1 MAVIQ
6 RVGSPAKPRKWM
18 SVHEMGDMLGLK
30 KTDRYWLVHK
40 NYFRTETLLGKMRV
54 EIASFEK
61 WYANQ
66 DWYHKVNGEAPGKEL
81 RLRSYS
87 PKEIQEMLGTDNA
100 TVYEILKKNNIE
112 TVTVNERLRVP
123 TDAFWDWYHSQSRY
137 RTQEDRKKDAAAEAA
152 SLSMPEMARLLD
164 VPRSTVYGIL
174 SSKKYAPLL
183 DVIVIAGRRRVTRE
197 SFERYVPDEPIR
209 PLVLA
214 HHIKAAAECSA
225 GSQDPKNLPIGG
237 FLVWKSMKAVQRQN
251 DVEGVVCIGECSHI
265 SLPEGYIFQLQVLR
279 LFLRL
284 PHHIGRIIET
294 GNVRLRHSL
303 INRHGQNP
311 CSHRYFQQLAGE
323 MLRNTGHC
331 LFQIGV
337 VFRLVHC
344 PHQAAHRFPTQSRA
358 GDHAVI
364 KTVSARHSVRTA
376 NGFFS
381 FHGSSSVFQSSHD
394 RFQSHFFKMST
405 IFAKSSFASLK
416 IGSIQ

>member
-112 TVTVNERLRVP
+112 TITVNERMRVP

-183 DVIVIAGRRRVTRE
+183 DVIVIAGRRRVTKE
-197 SFERYVPDEPIR
+197 SFERFLQAQDTYELFNFEYEELELEEKREYENYKRRCLAEADHSQEKKCLEYLTVPE
-209 PLVLA
+209 
-214 HHIKAAAECSA
+214 AAELA
-225 GSQDPKNLPIGG
+225 GVEPATIAYWYTTGKISVRKTGKIITDTLKTNN
-237 FLVWKSMKAVQRQN
+237 KAIFNKIQKYITDN
-251 DVEGVVCIGECSHI
+251 
-265 SLPEGYIFQLQVLR
+265 PEGIFFEDKYTAEDLMNNAVVYQSDKDTIGIMYMSYAVAPYAAGMPEFEYNTKTKKLY
-279 LFLRL
+279 FLD
-284 PHHIGRIIET
+284 GY
-294 GNVRLRHSL
+294 S
-303 INRHGQNP
+303 
-311 CSHRYFQQLAGE
+311 GE
-323 MLRNTGHC
+323 KV
-331 LFQIGV
+331 QKV
-337 VFRLVHC
+337 E
-344 PHQAAHRFPTQSRA
+344 
-358 GDHAVI
+358 I
-364 KTVSARHSVRTA
+364 K
-376 NGFFS
+376 
-381 FHGSSSVFQSSHD
+381 
-394 RFQSHFFKMST
+394 
-405 IFAKSSFASLK
+405 
-416 IGSIQ
+416 

>member
-1 MAVIQ
+1 MAV
-6 RVGSPAKPRKWM
+6 RPRTGSPAKSRKWM

-100 TVYEILKKNNIE
+100 TIYEILKKNNIE

-183 DVIVIAGRRRVTRE
+183 DVIVIAGRRRVTR
-197 SFERYVPDEPIR
+197 
-209 PLVLA
+209 
-214 HHIKAAAECSA
+214 
-225 GSQDPKNLPIGG
+225 DPASSGLQKTNFTPYLICIVSCLILNMKNWS
-237 FLVWKSMKAVQRQN
+237 WKKNGNM
-251 DVEGVVCIGECSHI
+251 
-265 SLPEGYIFQLQVLR
+265 
-279 LFLRL
+279 
-284 PHHIGRIIET
+284 RIISEDALQKQIT
-294 GNVRLRHSL
+294 ARRKNVW
-303 INRHGQNP
+303 
-311 CSHRYFQQLAGE
+311 
-323 MLRNTGHC
+323 
-331 LFQIGV
+331 
-337 VFRLVHC
+337 
-344 PHQAAHRFPTQSRA
+344 
-358 GDHAVI
+358 
-364 KTVSARHSVRTA
+364 
-376 NGFFS
+376 
-381 FHGSSSVFQSSHD
+381 
-394 RFQSHFFKMST
+394 
-405 IFAKSSFASLK
+405 
-416 IGSIQ
+416 SI

>member
-112 TVTVNERLRVP
+112 TVTMNERLRVP

-164 VPRSTVYGIL
+164 VPISTVYVAIHR
-174 SSKKYAPLL
+174 AHQ
-183 DVIVIAGRRRVTRE
+183 E
-197 SFERYVPDEPIR
+197 HVPNCMR
-209 PLVLA
+209 PLINKKLKLISELTEHTLA
-214 HHIKAAAECSA
+214 NEIEAPHEI
-225 GSQDPKNLPIGG
+225 
-237 FLVWKSMKAVQRQN
+237 
-251 DVEGVVCIGECSHI
+251 
-265 SLPEGYIFQLQVLR
+265 LR
-279 LFLRL
+279 
-284 PHHIGRIIET
+284 
-294 GNVRLRHSL
+294 
-303 INRHGQNP
+303 
-311 CSHRYFQQLAGE
+311 
-323 MLRNTGHC
+323 
-331 LFQIGV
+331 
-337 VFRLVHC
+337 
-344 PHQAAHRFPTQSRA
+344 
-358 GDHAVI
+358 
-364 KTVSARHSVRTA
+364 K
-376 NGFFS
+376 
-381 FHGSSSVFQSSHD
+381 
-394 RFQSHFFKMST
+394 
-405 IFAKSSFASLK
+405 
-416 IGSIQ
+416 

>member
-66 DWYHKVNGEAPGKEL
+66 DWYHKVNGEAPGTEL

-112 TVTVNERLRVP
+112 TVTMNERLRVP

-164 VPRSTVYGIL
+164 VPRSTVYVAIHR
-174 SSKKYAPLL
+174 AHQ
-183 DVIVIAGRRRVTRE
+183 E
-197 SFERYVPDEPIR
+197 HVPNCMR
-209 PLVLA
+209 PLINKKLKLISELTEHTLA
-214 HHIKAAAECSA
+214 NEIEAPHEI
-225 GSQDPKNLPIGG
+225 
-237 FLVWKSMKAVQRQN
+237 
-251 DVEGVVCIGECSHI
+251 
-265 SLPEGYIFQLQVLR
+265 LR
-279 LFLRL
+279 
-284 PHHIGRIIET
+284 
-294 GNVRLRHSL
+294 
-303 INRHGQNP
+303 
-311 CSHRYFQQLAGE
+311 
-323 MLRNTGHC
+323 
-331 LFQIGV
+331 
-337 VFRLVHC
+337 
-344 PHQAAHRFPTQSRA
+344 
-358 GDHAVI
+358 
-364 KTVSARHSVRTA
+364 K
-376 NGFFS
+376 
-381 FHGSSSVFQSSHD
+381 
-394 RFQSHFFKMST
+394 
-405 IFAKSSFASLK
+405 
-416 IGSIQ
+416 